1 MQEMIVGAGEAGQRF
16 DKFLHKYMKE
26 APSGFLYKML
36 RKKNITLNGKKAD
49 GREKLEEGDRIAL
62 FFAEDTLR
70 KFRGMDGAN
79 AVNDG
84 KRNAGEAYGKRPDE
98 NRKPTGAAAKYGTL
112 LREAEKAYHKFGM
125 LPVLYED
132 EHVLLVSKPAGIL
145 SQKAERRDLSLN
157 EWLTGYL
164 LVNGSITEET
174 LMIQRPSVCN
184 RLDRNTSGIVLCG
197 KSLYGSQQMSE
208 MLKDRSLHKYYL
220 LYVEGQM
227 REARRIEG
235 FLRKDEISNQVEI
248 VNKEMPGAA
257 KIVTAYRPLDTGAD
271 RTLVEV
277 ELITGKTH
285 QIRAHLASI
294 GFPLIGDYKYGS
306 RAQNDRRKRQYGIA
320 HQLLHAYRVVFP
332 ELSGGLAG
340 LSGREIKAPLPELF
354 RRLGEDFSYG
364 DMEFEGASG
373 FYTGGPDQ
381 PDK

>member
-1 MQEMIVGAGEAGQRF
+1 MREIIVGAGDAGQRF

-49 GREKLEEGDRIAL
+49 GRERLEEGDQIVL
-62 FFAEDTLR
+62 FFAEDTFR
-70 KFRGMDGAN
+70 KFRGMDGFGA
-79 AVNDG
+79 ANDG
-84 KRNAGEAYGKRPDE
+84 KGTAGEAYGRSSDE
-98 NRKPTGAAAKYGTL
+98 TGKTAGAAARYETL
-112 LREAEKAYHKFGM
+112 PHEAERAYRQFGP
-125 LPVLYED
+125 LPVLYEN
-132 EHVLLVSKPAGIL
+132 EHVLLVSKPEGML
-145 SQKAERRDLSLN
+145 SQKAKKRDLSLN

-164 LVNGSITEET
+164 LANGSITAET

-197 KSLYGSQQMSE
+197 KSLYGSQQLSK
-208 MLKDRSLHKYYL
+208 MLKERSLRKYYL
-220 LYVEGQM
+220 LYVEGRM
-227 REARRIEG
+227 LEARRIEG
-235 FLRKDEISNQVEI
+235 FLRKDEISNKVEI
-248 VNKEMPGAA
+248 VNGETPGAVRIA
-257 KIVTAYRPLDTGAD
+257 TAYRPIDTGAD

-277 ELITGKTH
+277 ELMTGKTH

-306 RAQNDRRKRQYGIA
+306 RAQNDRRKRQYGIS

-332 ELSGGLAG
+332 ELSGRLSG

-364 DMEFEGASG
+364 DMEF
-373 FYTGGPDQ
+373 
-381 PDK
+381 